1 MDGKTAIALFSLAD
15 KLNVVVAVSAK
26 PAGDLSVEVSMLG
39 SSSSYM
45 WKLTQSFS
53 VSLVAKAYRS

>member
-15 KLNVVVAVSAK
+15 RSSVVVAAIAK
-26 PAGDLSVEVSMLG
+26 PAGDLSVEGSMLG

-53 VSLVAKAYRS
+53 VCLAVKVCRS